1 MTKIKVKELISLFD
15 TTEKCKPME
24 LQVFDVKKGKY
35 IMDCVF
41 SSWKN
46 IIRYTTTILNA
57 DVVCC
62 DVNSKVL
69 RIECEA

>member
-1 MTKIKVKELISLFD
+1 MTKIKVKELIVLFD
-15 TTEKCKPME
+15 NTEYRKPME
-24 LQVFDVKKGKY
+24 LQVFDVKKDKY

-46 IIRYTTTILNA
+46 ISEIILNA

>member
-1 MTKIKVKELISLFD
+1 MPLKTVNLWNYKF
-15 TTEKCKPME
+15 
-24 LQVFDVKKGKY
+24 FDVKKDKY

-46 IIRYTTTILNA
+46 ISEIILNA

>member
-1 MTKIKVKELISLFD
+1 MMKIKVKELISLFD
-15 TTEKCKPME
+15 ATKNCKPME
-24 LQVFDVKKGKY
+24 LQVFDVKKDKY
-35 IMDCVF
+35 IMDCAF

-46 IIRYTTTILNA
+46 ISEIILNA

-69 RIECEA
+69 RIECDA

>member
-15 TTEKCKPME
+15 TTKNYKPME

-41 SSWKN
+41 SSWEN
-46 IIRYTTTILNA
+46 INETILNA